1 MGLIVK
7 ILKIFLVVIL
17 ALVVLLAGLLFWLSK
32 RPFVPS
38 NYTKTVETG
47 GVIEARYLAMG
58 PYEVRQ
64 IKAEAP
70 EDWKEFVAY
79 YPADLEESGEKW
91 PAVVFVNGTGVY
103 ASKYPAL
110 FRHLAS

>member
-47 GVIEARYLAMG
+47 GVIEA
-58 PYEVRQ
+58 
-64 IKAEAP
+64 
-70 EDWKEFVAY
+70 
-79 YPADLEESGEKW
+79 
-91 PAVVFVNGTGVY
+91 
-103 ASKYPAL
+103 
-110 FRHLAS
+110 